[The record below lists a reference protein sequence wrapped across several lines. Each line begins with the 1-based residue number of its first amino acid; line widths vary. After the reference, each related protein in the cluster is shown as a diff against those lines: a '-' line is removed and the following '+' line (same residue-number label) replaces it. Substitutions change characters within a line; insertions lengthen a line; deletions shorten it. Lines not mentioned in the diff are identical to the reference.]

1 MNEQPLFIIGV
12 PRSGTTIVFDAV
24 SSHPRLG
31 WLSNYSALYP
41 AQPWLNGLRRL
52 LDNRWINLRGRKKQ
66 YGSVRPGNRYY
77 PQPDEAYEFWDRY
90 TETDF
95 SRDYLL
101 GCTAPSTTAQ
111 RVRAA
116 VQAVIKWQGRPE
128 FSTKLTGPGRIHYL
142 TSIFPGARYVS
153 VIRDARAVVSSL
165 MRMDF
170 WERNGGLL
178 RPYWNNGLDSQAIAE
193 WQAHGSDPVILAAMQ
208 WKCIIETTRKEAGV
222 LPEGHYMEVRY
233 EDFVTAPTGVT
244 GQIFDF
250 AGLPDD
256 AGMPVS
262 AGDAGK
268 LPDMSVVRHKG
279 LTDEDVRKV
288 EFVAGEIHD
297 RLRPDAL
304 QDDLHLAPRPSHT
317 SGLVPP
323 GLYTAGCLEETSP
336 PKRNHTRRRNSNR

>member
-24 SSHPRLG
+24 SAHPLLG

-41 AQPWLNGLRRL
+41 AQPWLNGLRKL

-66 YGSVRPGNRYY
+66 YGSVRLGNRYY

-90 TETDF
+90 TGTDF

-101 GCTAPSTTAQ
+101 GCTASSTTAQ
-111 RVRAA
+111 SVRAA
-116 VQAVIKWQGRPE
+116 VQSVIAWQGRSK

-142 TSIFPGARYVS
+142 SSIFPGARYVS
-153 VIRDARAVVSSL
+153 VIRDARTVVSSL

-178 RPYWNNGLDSQAIAE
+178 RPFWSHGLDSQAMAE
-193 WQAHGSDPVILAAMQ
+193 WQAHGSDPIILAAMQ
-208 WKCIIETTRKEAGV
+208 WKCIVETTREEAEA

-233 EDFVTAPTGVT
+233 EDFVKAPPEVT

-250 AGLPDD
+250 AGLPGD
-256 AGMPVS
+256 ASMPVC
-262 AGDAGK
+262 AGDNSK
-268 LPDMSVVRHKG
+268 LPNMNVVRNKG

-288 EFVAGEIHD
+288 ESVAGIQLDELGYE
-297 RLRPDAL
+297 R
-304 QDDLHLAPRPSHT
+304 
-317 SGLVPP
+317 
-323 GLYTAGCLEETSP
+323 E
-336 PKRNHTRRRNSNR
+336 